1 MTNVFIHNKHNDYNK
16 TKQCELKQSKS
27 ICINACKVK
36 SNDIKH
42 HMQIINKIYQNSQRF
57 EPYRKVYNSK

>member
-42 HMQIINKIYQNSQRF
+42 HMQIINKIYQNS
-57 EPYRKVYNSK
+57 